1 MDTAKYISESL
12 GKLTVEYNTANSSS
26 GSSFGSG
33 VSSNSGAGV
42 SQQFTGRDLLTPD
55 EVMRLPNDVEIV
67 QVQGEAPYTLRR
79 LNYLTDPEYAGRFDS
94 AFLSATGRRS
104 RGYDG
109 TGDLSASRRGP
120 VHWPADRCDFCLCR
134 VLALAVRPTGC
145 PAGAA
150 TVRKTCPQ

>member
-1 MDTAKYISESL
+1 ISESL

-33 VSSNSGAGV
+33 VGPNSGAGV

-79 LNYLTDPEYAGRFDS
+79 LNYLTDP
-94 AFLSATGRRS
+94 
-104 RGYDG
+104 
-109 TGDLSASRRGP
+109 
-120 VHWPADRCDFCLCR
+120 
-134 VLALAVRPTGC
+134 
-145 PAGAA
+145 
-150 TVRKTCPQ
+150 